1 LVISDLTHNHTPKQL
16 RFIANVARNVPGF
29 VSLLSVPVSFPLKV
43 PRFRTLH
50 ISEDGHTDFTAMSTE
65 SIQPKLVGIQAD
77 LAALIEADE
86 KQMELLG
93 KRAQKN
99 RELLQAVNASL
110 NAFTAQ
116 VTGSGKLT
124 DTVRAV
130 IKSLPA
136 DRFTAPDLEHALI
149 AQFPTVPLDK
159 GGLRTALW
167 NLTKRGEINCT
178 RKGTN
183 RLPAEYVRPQLM
195 ENGLSA
201 GPTARVRRRP
211 EIAAASDFL

>member
-1 LVISDLTHNHTPKQL
+1 MLPYLHRGSSTIHQRYLNFWALQP
-16 RFIANVARNVPGF
+16 PG
-29 VSLLSVPVSFPLKV
+29 VRGKEIKS
-43 PRFRTLH
+43 
-50 ISEDGHTDFTAMSTE
+50 MSTPTL
-65 SIQPKLVGIQAD
+65 QPKLVDIQTD
-77 LAALIEADE
+77 LVALIEADE
-86 KQMELLG
+86 REIELLT

-99 RELLQAVNASL
+99 RDLLHAINGSI

-116 VTGSGKLT
+116 VTGSGNLT
-124 DTVRAV
+124 DTVRAI

-136 DRFTAPDLEHALI
+136 DRFTAPDVEHALT

-183 RLPAEYVRPQLM
+183 RLPAEYLRPPM
-195 ENGLSA
+195 MGVADGDSA
-201 GPTARVRRRP
+201 TTRVRRRATLDLLTSP
-211 EIAAASDFL
+211 NGEGH